1 MADTKT
7 ERQWHSIEPEEALRI
22 ANADAGGLSEGEA
35 ADRLKRFG
43 RNTIPTQPARP
54 WWRILPGQF
63 MSPLIAILLIAGV
76 VTSIQQHWLDV
87 GAIIAVVLIAVA
99 LGFWQERKAER
110 EVRALHAHSITNAR
124 VLRDGSVRTI
134 SAEEVV
140 IGDIVVLE
148 SGEKVPADLRLL
160 DVNAFE
166 VDESMLTGESLPVSK
181 DTDPVTENA
190 SLGDWLCMALSGTL
204 VARGRATGLVI
215 ATGAN
220 TQIGEINRMVS
231 ARPPRTPLQILTD
244 SLEKRIG
251 VAILLAVVV
260 MAGIGLASGYSF
272 SDMFRVSVAI
282 AVSAIPE
289 SLPVILTVAMSV
301 AVTRMVRRGVVVRTL
316 PAVETLG
323 STTVIASDKTGTLT
337 ENRLTVERLWT
348 ANGAVTAGGP
358 PDPLTRD
365 MLRAGAL
372 TNEAAP
378 NAAGEIVGDSV
389 DVAMA
394 TVALA
399 YGAVSEDERAAPD
412 LAHMPYEPA
421 LSFSQT
427 VRKGADGRRMRY
439 VKGAPDALAHMCER
453 IATASGSE
461 PIDRA
466 LIHQA
471 NEAFAADGLR
481 VLATAAQELGPDEQP
496 SMTEP
501 PTGLVFLGLQG
512 MTDPPRA
519 GVEGAIADCRS
530 AGISVKMVTGDHP
543 VTANAIGR
551 RLGLESSAP
560 PLTGAEMREIDDATL
575 SARLDETNIAA
586 RTSPR
591 DKLRIVRVLQER
603 GETVAVTGDGV
614 NDAPALRSASIG
626 IAMGKSGTDV
636 ARESSDLILTDDNFV
651 TIVEAVREGRV
662 TFSAIRKATF
672 FLLSTA
678 VAGLLAISINVM
690 LEQPL
695 LFLPIQILWINLV
708 TSGIQDIALA
718 LEPAEGDELTR
729 KPRPRTEGVLSRVLW
744 LRTLLTGA
752 WMGVIVVL
760 AYTWALDAGATLD
773 EARTFA
779 MTTFVL
785 SNFFQV
791 GNARSELRSVFLL
804 NPLHNKLLLWTSLGA
819 IALLWAVMSWPP
831 AANILGLSPLSL
843 DQWAIAALI
852 AGSVLVLV
860 EAEKFARRLA
870 ARTGQHR

>member
-1 MADTKT
+1 MTMADIKT
-7 ERQWHSIEPEEALRI
+7 VRQWHSIEPEAALRI
-22 ANADAGGLSEGEA
+22 AAADSGGLTEREA
-35 ADRLKRFG
+35 TERLERFG
-43 RNTIPTQPARP
+43 RNTIPTQAARP
-54 WWRILPGQF
+54 WWRILFGQF

-76 VTSIQQHWLDV
+76 VTSLQRHWLDV

-99 LGFWQERKAER
+99 LGYWQERKAER
-110 EVRALHAHSITNAR
+110 EVRALHSLSITNAR
-124 VLRDGSVRTI
+124 VLRDGAVRTV
-134 SAEEVV
+134 SAQEVV
-140 IGDIVVLE
+140 VGDIVMLE

-181 DTDPVTENA
+181 SIEPVAENA
-190 SLGDWLCMALSGTL
+190 SLGDWLSMALSGTL
-204 VARGRATGLVI
+204 VARGRATGLVV
-215 ATGAN
+215 ATGDH

-231 ARPPRTPLQILTD
+231 VRPPRTPLQILTD

-251 VAILLAVVV
+251 VFILLAVVV
-260 MAGIGLASGYSF
+260 VVAVGLLSGYSF
-272 SDMFRVSVAI
+272 SDMFRVGVAISVA
-282 AVSAIPE
+282 AIPE

-316 PAVETLG
+316 PSVETLG

-337 ENRLTVERLWT
+337 ENRLTVEQLWT
-348 ANGAVTAGGP
+348 SSGAVAAGDE

-378 NAAGEIVGDSV
+378 DESGTLSGDSV

-399 YGAVSEDERAAPD
+399 SGVVTAGERAAVS

-427 VRKGADGRRMRY
+427 VREGSDGRRMLY
-439 VKGAPDALAHMCER
+439 VKGAPDAVANMCER

-466 LIHQA
+466 LIHRA
-471 NEAFAADGLR
+471 NETFAAEGLR
-481 VLATAAQELGPDEQP
+481 VLATAAQELGTDELP
-496 SMTEP
+496 SMTAP
-501 PTGLVFLGLQG
+501 PRGLVFLGLQG

-560 PLTGAEMREIDDATL
+560 PLTGAEMSEIDDETL

-614 NDAPALRSASIG
+614 NDAPALRAASIG

-651 TIVEAVREGRV
+651 TIVDAVREGRV

-678 VAGLLAISINVM
+678 VAGLLSISINVM

-718 LEPAEGDELTR
+718 LEPAEGDELKR

-744 LRTLLTGA
+744 LRTLMTGA
-752 WMGVIVVL
+752 WMGVIVVI
-760 AYTWALDAGATLD
+760 AYTGALDAGATVE

-791 GNARSELRSVFLL
+791 GNARSEVRSVFLL

-819 IALLWAVMSWPP
+819 IALLWAVMSWQP

-843 DQWAIAALI
+843 GQWAIAALI

-860 EAEKFARRLA
+860 EAEKLVRRLF
-870 ARTGQHR
+870 ARTG

>member
-1 MADTKT
+1 MAT
-7 ERQWHSIEPEEALRI
+7 
-22 ANADAGGLSEGEA
+22 
-35 ADRLKRFG
+35 
-43 RNTIPTQPARP
+43 
-54 WWRILPGQF
+54 
-63 MSPLIAILLIAGV
+63 
-76 VTSIQQHWLDV
+76 
-87 GAIIAVVLIAVA
+87 VA
-99 LGFWQERKAER
+99 LACG
-110 EVRALHAHSITNAR
+110 
-124 VLRDGSVRTI
+124 
-134 SAEEVV
+134 
-140 IGDIVVLE
+140 
-148 SGEKVPADLRLL
+148 
-160 DVNAFE
+160 
-166 VDESMLTGESLPVSK
+166 
-181 DTDPVTENA
+181 
-190 SLGDWLCMALSGTL
+190 
-204 VARGRATGLVI
+204 
-215 ATGAN
+215 
-220 TQIGEINRMVS
+220 
-231 ARPPRTPLQILTD
+231 
-244 SLEKRIG
+244 
-251 VAILLAVVV
+251 
-260 MAGIGLASGYSF
+260 
-272 SDMFRVSVAI
+272 

-348 ANGAVTAGGP
+348 ANGAVSAGGP

-378 NAAGEIVGDSV
+378 HASGGLSGDSV

-399 YGAVSEDERAAPD
+399 CGAVSDAERAAPD

-427 VRKGADGRRMRY
+427 VREGVDGRRMLY
-439 VKGAPDALAHMCER
+439 VKGAPDAVAHMCER

-481 VLATAAQELGPDEQP
+481 VLATAAQELGPDELP

-551 RLGLESSAP
+551 RLGLESTAP

-575 SARLDETNIAA
+575 SARLNETNIAA

-614 NDAPALRSASIG
+614 NDAPALRAASIG

-651 TIVEAVREGRV
+651 TIVDAVREGRV

-678 VAGLLAISINVM
+678 VAGLLAISINVV

-718 LEPAEGDELTR
+718 LEPAEGDELKR

-760 AYTWALDAGATLD
+760 AYTGALDAGATVD

-791 GNARSELRSVFLL
+791 GNARSEFRSVFLL

-819 IALLWAVMSWPP
+819 IALLWAVMSWQP

-843 DQWAIAALI
+843 GQWAIAALI

-860 EAEKFARRLA
+860 EAEKFVRMLFARV
-870 ARTGQHR
+870 GQQR